1 MSPLKLFFQCWVCV
15 LISIERGH
23 CFYWIFKKGCG
34 FCVLP
39 STHKGLKN
47 EWCGGYRIP
56 IPQESPLE
64 NAGER
69 CLWSMWKKNGRDRER
84 HAKSAQNPEMSPF
97 SRPKAE
103 EASSSR
109 ATNLLTCTDTC
120 SCFFLTLSSP
130 RSLLLPSLL
139 RPPLLT
145 PQNPVPR
152 ATAVWVYGGRIRTH
166 SGVTMIQQ

>member
-1 MSPLKLFFQCWVCV
+1 MVSASFLQP
-15 LISIERGH
+15 
-23 CFYWIFKKGCG
+23 
-34 FCVLP
+34 
-39 STHKGLKN
+39 TKGLRTSDVEGIEFPYQRN
-47 EWCGGYRIP
+47 HPWRMLGRGVYEAW
-56 IPQESPLE
+56 
-64 NAGER
+64 ER
-69 CLWSMWKKNGRDRER
+69 KMADRER

-97 SRPKAE
+97 LRPKAE

-145 PQNPVPR
+145 PQDPVPR

-166 SGVTMIQQ
+166 LGVTMIQQ

>member
-1 MSPLKLFFQCWVCV
+1 MVSASFPQ
-15 LISIERGH
+15 
-23 CFYWIFKKGCG
+23 
-34 FCVLP
+34 P
-39 STHKGLKN
+39 TKGLRTSDVEGIEFPYQRN
-47 EWCGGYRIP
+47 RPWRMLGRGVYEAW
-56 IPQESPLE
+56 
-64 NAGER
+64 ER
-69 CLWSMWKKNGRDRER
+69 KMADRER

-97 SRPKAE
+97 LRPKAE

-130 RSLLLPSLL
+130 GSLLLPSLL

-145 PQNPVPR
+145 PQDPVPR